1 MLDGACRFAAG
12 ARLERI
18 VMTNEVNA
26 GHRVLGRLIGR
37 ELTDAEANEVNGGG
51 PFEANGTSTNT
62 VANGCPNGDSDIDGG

>member
-1 MLDGACRFAAG
+1 MEPADLLAG

-37 ELTDAEANEVNGGG
+37 ELTDAEANEVVYAFFEHFLKG
-51 PFEANGTSTNT
+51 PA
-62 VANGCPNGDSDIDGG
+62 AK